1 MKLTQELI
9 DQIQE
14 AMLHT
19 KKDGSI
25 NWKDSDEIEVQ
36 LAGTFAADRFIV
48 IKNRTKDPVV
58 SAEPHPHFD
67 YEKKVFTKDGSI
79 NWKDEDEIV
88 VQLAGTFA
96 ADRFIVIKNR
106 TKDPVISAEPHPHF
120 DYEKKV
126 FTKDGREEYMKE
138 QKESKK

>member
-9 DQIQE
+9 DKIQE

-58 SAEPHPHFD
+58 SAEPHPRFD
-67 YEKKVFTKDGSI
+67 YEKKEFI
-79 NWKDEDEIV
+79 NEE
-88 VQLAGTFA
+88 T
-96 ADRFIVIKNR
+96 IK
-106 TKDPVISAEPHPHF
+106 T
-120 DYEKKV
+120 
-126 FTKDGREEYMKE
+126 
-138 QKESKK
+138 